1 MQHWKITFIILVF
14 GQHIAAQTIKGRV
27 TDTNDNAL
35 FGANI
40 SIKGTYDG
48 TITNNEGKFE
58 FKTSSI
64 GTQTLSVSYIGYQNN
79 EQTIEIEK
87 GKFLDVDVKLHEKST
102 QLNDVVITAGT
113 FEAGDKKRGIQL
125 RTLDMLTTANSNGD
139 IFGALNTL
147 PGNQTVGEDGGLF
160 VRGGEKYET
169 KTFVD
174 GMLVSN
180 PYSSKVPDLP
190 ARGRFSPML
199 FTGVSFSAGG
209 YSSEYG
215 QALSSAL
222 ILNTMAFPSKSLT
235 SLSILPFGGGINTT
249 VKRDSTSFSLTLD
262 YYNMAPYYSLIKQST
277 KWTHFPEDLSSTMMF
292 RKKIGKSGFL
302 KSFAQL
308 SSNKLGMELPDYLTT
323 PGNIHFKLTNN
334 DIYVNSVYTVSVGNG
349 WSLKTGASFN
359 YDDELLGFDNF
370 SLNTY
375 NRVSQFRFSAQKNVT
390 PNILLKTGIELNYQ
404 SYKQNYTRTDSAFQA
419 IMNYQS
425 TIAAAFVE
433 AEWKVSRKISVRL
446 GSRMEYAA
454 LLSETRIVPR
464 LSMAYKTGANSQVSL
479 AYGVFN
485 QMPKEDYMKFKP
497 ALSSEMATHYIANYE
512 YTIENRLF
520 RIEAFSKEYSKLVR
534 YTALNDPNPLS
545 YNNDGHGY
553 ARGVE
558 LFLRDQKTLKNGDFW
573 VSYTYLDTKK
583 LYQDMPSM
591 QRPILFSRH
600 SVNLV
605 GKYFFMAIKSQVGIT
620 YQYASGRPYYIPG
633 IGSTTMNYTS
643 DFHNLSANISYL
655 VRLFDYFTVIHFSA
669 SNIFGFNQV
678 YGYHFTKESDSS
690 GDYTAHP
697 ITSPAKRFF
706 VLGIFITLDKSNS
719 QF

>member
-1 MQHWKITFIILVF
+1 MNRWKILLIILVLS
-14 GQHIAAQTIKGRV
+14 QQIEAQTIKGRV

-48 TITNNEGKFE
+48 TITNAEGKFE
-58 FKTSSI
+58 FKTSVTGPQI
-64 GTQTLSVSYIGYQNN
+64 LMVSYIGYQSN
-79 EQTIEIEK
+79 ELTIQIEK
-87 GKFLDVDVKLHEKST
+87 GKSQEIEVKLHEKST

-125 RTLDMLTTANSNGD
+125 KSLDMLTTANSNGD
-139 IFGALNTL
+139 IFSAMNTM
-147 PGNQTVGEDGGLF
+147 PGTQTVGEEGGLF

-190 ARGRFSPML
+190 SRGRFSPML
-199 FTGVSFSAGG
+199 FSGVSFSAGG

-222 ILNTMAFPSKSLT
+222 ILNTLAFPAKSL
-235 SLSILPFGGGINTT
+235 SSISIFPFGVGCNST
-249 VKRDSTSFSLTLD
+249 VKHDSTSFSISLD
-262 YYNMAPYYSLIKQST
+262 YNNMAGYFSLIKQST
-277 KWTHFPEDLSSTMMF
+277 KWMHYPENLETTMMF
-292 RKKIGKSGFL
+292 RKKIGKRGFL
-302 KSFAQL
+302 KSFGTISAK
-308 SSNKLGMELPDYLTT
+308 KLGMELPEYLTSL
-323 PGNIHFKLTNN
+323 GNTHLTLTNY
-334 DIYVNSVYTVSVGNG
+334 DAYVNSIYTVSLDNG
-349 WSLKTGASFN
+349 WSIKTGASFN
-359 YDDELLGFDNF
+359 YDDELMGFDLF

-375 NRVSQFRFSAQKNVT
+375 NRVSQFRFSVQKNVT
-390 PNILLKTGIELNYQ
+390 NNLLLKTGIEFNYQ
-404 SYKQNYTRTDSAFQA
+404 SYQQLYTRTDSVFQA
-419 IMNYQS
+419 NMKFQS
-425 TIAAAFVE
+425 TIAAAYVE
-433 AEWKVSRKISVRL
+433 AEWKVSRKISARM
-446 GSRMEYAA
+446 GSRIEYAA
-454 LLSETRIVPR
+454 LLSETRVVPR
-464 LSMAYKTGANSQVSL
+464 LSMAYKTSENSQISL

-485 QMPKEDYMKFKP
+485 QMPQEDYMKFKP
-497 ALSSEMATHYIANYE
+497 SLSSELAIHYIANYE
-512 YTIENRLF
+512 YTMDKRQF

-534 YTALNDPNPLS
+534 YTTLNDPNPLD

-558 LFLRDQKTLKNGDFW
+558 LFFRDQKTLKYGDFW
-573 VSYTYLDTKK
+573 VSYTFLDTKK
-583 LYQDMPSM
+583 LYQDLPSM
-591 QRPILFSRH
+591 QRPYLFSRH
-600 SVNLV
+600 SLNLV
-605 GKYFFMAIKSQVGIT
+605 GKYFFMAIKSQVGVT
-620 YQYASGRPYYIPG
+620 YQYSSGRPYYVPG
-633 IGSTTMNYTS
+633 ISSPTMNYTS

-655 VRLFDYFTVIHFSA
+655 TRIFNCFTVVHFSV
-669 SNIFGFNQV
+669 SNILGFNEV
-678 YGYHFTKESDSS
+678 YGYHYTKQSDST